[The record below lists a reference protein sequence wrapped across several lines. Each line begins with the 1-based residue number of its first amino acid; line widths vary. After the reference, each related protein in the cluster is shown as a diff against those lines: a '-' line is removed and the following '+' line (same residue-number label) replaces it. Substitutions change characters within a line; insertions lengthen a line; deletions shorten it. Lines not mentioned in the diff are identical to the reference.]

1 MRPEAMGEV
10 AQEERKARRK
20 GKRKGRGKQELKVKK
35 RWSAGRNKLT
45 DAHLFGSLNHN
56 NVEKARNS
64 FTLCIHPSNHPPN
77 QLLINSANICW
88 IS

>member
-20 GKRKGRGKQELKVKK
+20 GKRKGRGKRELKVKK

-45 DAHLFGSLNHN
+45 DSHLFGSLKRLITHLLY
-56 NVEKARNS
+56 AS
-64 FTLCIHPSNHPPN
+64 IHPTIHLTSY
-77 QLLINSANICW
+77 
-88 IS
+88 